1 MERRLAVSFKTITAA
16 SLFCAMSIGLSVKPA
31 HSADMQTVI
40 ASISS
45 VSDVD
50 ARQASIEKRLAD
62 AYSAGRISQV
72 QMEGFK
78 RDLARV
84 AEQEAVFRASDSS
97 LSLWETLRLQFS
109 LDEIVK
115 QLEGSLT
122 DRQNGFVDVY
132 SRRDEITKRLA
143 DAYAQGR
150 LTAQEYSQIH
160 MELDNVNRGIQQ
172 ATPVN
177 GQIGVTDSIKLVL
190 ELDRIS
196 QNLTRTVH
204 DRQVSMTA
212 IDVKQSDI
220 QKKINEGK
228 SSGKLTDAEVTTLQN
243 ELNRIIANEDALRKT
258 GRPLTAEE
266 QLTLALDLE
275 KLSGEVSVQY
285 FDSEVVQNVGVDVA
299 KRRLDVDRNLAQ
311 ALASGLLTLTEAQ
324 LYKDE
329 LDVIAR
335 KEETYKTASNGQI
348 DIMQAQN
355 LLIDLE
361 RLNGKIDRAVV
372 NTKPVWI
379 GINATIEDMSK
390 KITDAK
396 AGQRLSDIDE
406 VVLRGSLDKIIANKA
421 TYAATAQGYD
431 AQEAI
436 SLASDLTKLQGLFF
450 RTVKDREITVIPDL
464 TKRKGEINKRISEGT
479 VTGQLTADETRSL
492 LEDFDRINSREA
504 AFKAADGLLDEREK
518 LSIALDLERLAG
530 RVEKESRDNPY
541 VSKTIQAR
549 KEQADQAISAG
560 SVSGKLSAQEA
571 QDLRNE
577 YNRILSF
584 EVASRTSDGN
594 LDAKEALT
602 IALDLDRLLKDADA
616 QMKNSETALPDLAK
630 REAELYQ
637 RITEGVMQGR
647 LTAGSAD
654 ILKRDF
660 YRLLDME
667 AKYRASGGL
676 SFGEHAALALELE
689 KLSSNIETNMR
700 SGQAA
705 LPDVDA
711 RQAQIDSKLAEAVA
725 SGRLS
730 ADQAREFTRELDRI
744 SRDEVTYRFS
754 GSGLSYAES
763 LSLITDL
770 EKLSAKLE
778 TKLAGNSGQ
787 WKGIDGRISETSARI
802 SDALLSRKIDIR
814 TANQFKNE
822 LDRINQAKS
831 AFMSSGGGL
840 NFSETESLVRDLDKV
855 ARDVDNRL
863 GTGKNLVWTDI
874 DGRQARIE
882 ARLNSDLASGKISSQ
897 TANKAKRE
905 LTTLKVVK
913 AAFKNSDGG
922 YSYSELVSLAQQL
935 DKISRL
941 VGVPVQMQ

>member
-1 MERRLAVSFKTITAA
+1 MERRLAVSLKTITAA
-16 SLFCAMSIGLSVKPA
+16 SLFCAMSIGLSVRPA
-31 HSADMQTVI
+31 HGADMQSVI

-62 AYSAGRISQV
+62 AYNAGRISQV

-78 RDLARV
+78 RDLGRV

-132 SRRDEITKRLA
+132 TRRDEITKRLA

-150 LTAQEYSQIH
+150 LTAQEYSQIN

-196 QNLTRTVH
+196 QSLTRTVH

-228 SSGKLTDAEVTTLQN
+228 SSGKLTDAEVANLQN
-243 ELNRIIANEDALRKT
+243 ELNRIIANEDTLRKT

-266 QLTLALDLE
+266 QLILALDLE

-329 LDVIAR
+329 LDTIAR
-335 KEETYKTASNGQI
+335 KEETYKTAGAGQI
-348 DIMQAQN
+348 DIMQVQN

-396 AGQRLSDIDE
+396 ASQRLSDIDE
-406 VVLRGSLDKIIANKA
+406 VVLRGTLDKIIANKA
-421 TYAATAQGYD
+421 TFAATAQGYD
-431 AQEAI
+431 SQEAI

-479 VTGQLTADETRSL
+479 V
-492 LEDFDRINSREA
+492 
-504 AFKAADGLLDEREK
+504 
-518 LSIALDLERLAG
+518 
-530 RVEKESRDNPY
+530 
-541 VSKTIQAR
+541 
-549 KEQADQAISAG
+549 
-560 SVSGKLSAQEA
+560 
-571 QDLRNE
+571 
-577 YNRILSF
+577 
-584 EVASRTSDGN
+584 
-594 LDAKEALT
+594 
-602 IALDLDRLLKDADA
+602 
-616 QMKNSETALPDLAK
+616 
-630 REAELYQ
+630 
-637 RITEGVMQGR
+637 
-647 LTAGSAD
+647 
-654 ILKRDF
+654 
-660 YRLLDME
+660 
-667 AKYRASGGL
+667 
-676 SFGEHAALALELE
+676 
-689 KLSSNIETNMR
+689 
-700 SGQAA
+700 
-705 LPDVDA
+705 
-711 RQAQIDSKLAEAVA
+711 
-725 SGRLS
+725 
-730 ADQAREFTRELDRI
+730 
-744 SRDEVTYRFS
+744 
-754 GSGLSYAES
+754 
-763 LSLITDL
+763 
-770 EKLSAKLE
+770 
-778 TKLAGNSGQ
+778 
-787 WKGIDGRISETSARI
+787 
-802 SDALLSRKIDIR
+802 
-814 TANQFKNE
+814 
-822 LDRINQAKS
+822 
-831 AFMSSGGGL
+831 
-840 NFSETESLVRDLDKV
+840 
-855 ARDVDNRL
+855 
-863 GTGKNLVWTDI
+863 
-874 DGRQARIE
+874 
-882 ARLNSDLASGKISSQ
+882 
-897 TANKAKRE
+897 
-905 LTTLKVVK
+905 
-913 AAFKNSDGG
+913 
-922 YSYSELVSLAQQL
+922 
-935 DKISRL
+935 
-941 VGVPVQMQ
+941 

>member
-1 MERRLAVSFKTITAA
+1 MERRLAVSLKTITAA
-16 SLFCAMSIGLSVKPA
+16 SLFCAMSIGLSVRPA
-31 HSADMQTVI
+31 HGADMQSVI

-62 AYSAGRISQV
+62 AYNAGRISQV

-78 RDLARV
+78 RDLGRV

-132 SRRDEITKRLA
+132 TRRDEITKRLA

-150 LTAQEYSQIH
+150 LTAQEYSQIN

-196 QNLTRTVH
+196 QSLTRTVH

-228 SSGKLTDAEVTTLQN
+228 SSGKLTDAEVANLQN
-243 ELNRIIANEDALRKT
+243 ELNRIIANEDTLRKT

-329 LDVIAR
+329 LDTIAR
-335 KEETYKTASNGQI
+335 KEETYKTAGAGQI

-396 AGQRLSDIDE
+396 ASQRLSDIDE
-406 VVLRGSLDKIIANKA
+406 VVLRGTLDKIIANKA
-421 TYAATAQGYD
+421 TFAATAQGYD
-431 AQEAI
+431 SQEAI

-549 KEQADQAISAG
+549 KEQADQAISGG

-647 LTAGSAD
+647 LTAGGAD

-689 KLSSNIETNMR
+689 KLSSSIETNMR

-711 RQAQIDSKLAEAVA
+711 RQAQIDSKLADAVA
-725 SGRLS
+725 SGRLT

-763 LSLITDL
+763 LSLTTDL
-770 EKLSAKLE
+770 EKLSARLE
-778 TKLAGNSGQ
+778 TKLAGNAGQ
-787 WKGIDGRISETSARI
+787 WKGIDGRISETSRRV
-802 SDALLSRKIDIR
+802 SDALLTRKLDVR

-882 ARLNSDLASGKISSQ
+882 ARLTSDLANGKISNQ
-897 TANKAKRE
+897 TANRAKRE

-935 DKISRL
+935 DKISKL